1 MRKTLHLRCLTSFWI
16 GFPLTPHCIH
26 ISIWLNLT
34 GRDWFSAYLS
44 YIKIINRDLKKSWKS
59 YWEVRTSCQ
68 CRLIEKYIKEKKEKW
83 KNTKLRSAEKST
95 NDKGDKQTMFFW
107 LFTEELKRLKN
118 NVLLHSSKKG
128 QRRYI
133 LILEVFYPY
142 RNV

>member
-68 CRLIEKYIKEKKEKW
+68 CRLIEKYIKKKEKW

-107 LFTEELKRLKN
+107 LFIEELKRLKN
-118 NVLLHSSKKG
+118 NILLHSSKKG
-128 QRRYI
+128 QRR
-133 LILEVFYPY
+133 
-142 RNV
+142 